1 MISTAQYTITTSP
14 TMIVSDTIPAE
25 EVHIHCASGTVYIGN
40 GDVTINNG
48 LRMDNGDKL
57 TFQNHVGAIYC
68 VTSAGAPTI
77 SVMVIE
83 K

>member
-1 MISTAQYTITTSP
+1 MISTAQYTITTTP
-14 TMIVSDTIPAE
+14 TVIVPDTIPAE
-25 EVHIHCASGTVYIGN
+25 EVHIHCASGTVYL
-40 GDVTINNG
+40 GDSTVTASTG

-57 TFQNHVGAIYC
+57 TFQNHVGAIWC
-68 VTSAGAPTI
+68 VTTAGTPSI

>member
-1 MISTAQYTITTSP
+1 MISTAQYTITTTP
-14 TMIVSDTIPAE
+14 AVIVSDTIPAE
-25 EVHIHCASGTVYIGN
+25 EVHIHCASGSLYIG
-40 GDVTINNG
+40 GADVTVNNG

-57 TFQNHVGAIYC
+57 TFQNHVGAIYAVC
-68 VTSAGAPTI
+68 STGSPTI